1 MGKYS
6 SVSLPS
12 FPSSNKKTGYGFI
25 QLQKTRSLFDLLDGF
40 DSAHIVEA
48 ENPTAMEYF
57 YQVRA
62 N

>member
-1 MGKYS
+1 MQKYS

-12 FPSSNKKTGYGFI
+12 VPSNIKKTGYGSI
-25 QLQKTRSLFDLLDGF
+25 QLQKTAFLFDLLDGI

-48 ENPTAMEYF
+48 ENPTAMEYL
-57 YQVRA
+57 YQVCK